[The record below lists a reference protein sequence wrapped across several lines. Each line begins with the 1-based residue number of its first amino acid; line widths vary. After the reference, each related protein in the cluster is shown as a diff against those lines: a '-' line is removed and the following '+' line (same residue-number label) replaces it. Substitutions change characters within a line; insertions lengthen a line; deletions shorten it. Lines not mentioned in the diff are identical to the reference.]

1 MLLLATAGIVV
12 SMMMPTIVQTA
23 HASCISS
30 PKGDVACSGGCS
42 VLGPSTN
49 ACSISSAGTGGVA
62 ESGPS
67 GSGSVGPLSQLHTS
81 FSHNFLGNG
90 NCADSTCS
98 GNK

>member
-1 MLLLATAGIVV
+1 MNHTTTAKTTTRLGIITATVAIAIATLALITAALV
-12 SMMMPTIVQTA
+12 PVQTA

-49 ACSISSAGTGGVA
+49 ACSISSGGTGGVA

-81 FSHNFLGNG
+81 
-90 NCADSTCS
+90 
-98 GNK
+98 